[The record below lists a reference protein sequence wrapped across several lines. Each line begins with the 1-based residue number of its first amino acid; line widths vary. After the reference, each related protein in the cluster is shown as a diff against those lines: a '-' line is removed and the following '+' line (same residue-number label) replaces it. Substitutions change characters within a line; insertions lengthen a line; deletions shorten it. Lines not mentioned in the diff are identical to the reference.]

1 MASGRIQGIDGLRAA
16 VAGEV
21 LTAGDPAY
29 QGLSRTLT
37 VQGKP
42 AVVVRCAGPGDVT
55 AALRYAAELG
65 LPVAVRSGGHHPAG
79 FGTNDGGV
87 VLDVSPMDEV
97 TILSEEP
104 GVGGTV
110 RVGTGATWGRVA
122 GELAGSGLAISSGD
136 TAGVGVGGLL
146 TGGGIGWMVRKH
158 GLALDSVLAAE
169 VVTADGVVR
178 RVDAVEEPELFW
190 GVRGAAGS
198 LGVVTSYELAAVHQP
213 TVLFGSLLFP
223 SAQLEQVLSGWVEYM
238 LDAPRELSSSVQLPP
253 TMVAE
258 GQAPIAVAVCIAGDL
273 ADREALLAPLR
284 ALGTVL
290 TDSVAEMPYAQVLS
304 SEQMPPDWTP
314 RMRNGLFDRCS
325 PEFVQRLSE
334 ARQRMPMMAVDIRA
348 LGGAFGVVDPD
359 ATAFAHREARFMV
372 NTVLLGS
379 AAMHGAQIEDFEAMW
394 QELAPE
400 RAYGNFLSHPTADDL
415 GRCFPKPHSDRLA
428 ALKQEVDPTEVFRT
442 ALTVSPTGRIN

>member
-1 MASGRIQGIDGLRAA
+1 MAAGRIEGIDGLRAA
-16 VAGEV
+16 VVGEV
-21 LTAGDPAY
+21 LTAGDSAY

-37 VQGKP
+37 VQGRPEVVLRCTGP
-42 AVVVRCAGPGDVT
+42 ADVAAG
-55 AALRYAAELG
+55 LRYAAELG

-87 VLDVSPMDEV
+87 VLDVGPMDEV

-104 GVGGTV
+104 GGTV

-122 GELAGSGLAISSGD
+122 GELAGSGLAITSGD
-136 TAGVGVGGLL
+136 TAGVGVGGLVA
-146 TGGGIGWMVRKH
+146 GGGIGWMVRKH
-158 GLALDSVLAAE
+158 GLALDNVLAAE
-169 VVTADGVVR
+169 MVTADGVVR

-198 LGVVTSYELAAVHQP
+198 LGVVTSYEFAAVHQP

-223 SAQLEQVLSGWVEYM
+223 SAQLEQVLTGWVEYM
-238 LDAPRELSSSVQLPP
+238 LDAPRDLSSSVQLPP

-273 ADREALLAPLR
+273 AAREALLAPLR

-290 TDSVAEMPYAQVLS
+290 TDSVAEMPYAQVLA

-314 RMRNGLFDRCS
+314 RMRNGLFDRWS
-325 PEFVQRLSE
+325 PEFGQRLAE
-334 ARQRMPMMAVDIRA
+334 ARRRMPMMAVDIRA
-348 LGGAFGVVDPD
+348 LGGAFGAVDPD

-372 NTVLLGS
+372 NTALLGS
-379 AAMHGAQIEDFEAMW
+379 TAMHGAQIEDFDAMW
-394 QELAPE
+394 QALAPE

-415 GRCFPKPHSDRLA
+415 ERCFPKPHSDRLA

-442 ALTVSPTGRIN
+442 ALTVPPAGRIN